1 MANPE
6 TTLVGRIRRAIL
18 AEYPRA
24 FVVKLA
30 GGMFQTIGLPD
41 LLAIVDGRAY
51 GLEVKCQRSG
61 ESAQH
66 ARDRATP
73 LQLAVLEKMRRAG
86 AGVGVVLSPE
96 EALEVIRS
104 S

>member
-30 GGMFQTIGLPD
+30 GGMFQASGLPD

-61 ESAQH
+61 ESAQR
-66 ARDRATP
+66 ALDRATP